1 VFELVRTYNSRSTPT
16 LIIGDEVVI
25 GFDPDRIE
33 KLLAE

>member
-1 VFELVRTYNSRSTPT
+1 VKKYNSRNTPT

-33 KLLAE
+33 KLLAN